1 MICTAC
7 LCSSIWRTRILNAIQ
22 MCRCIFLFKYG
33 DTQSL
38 RWCGSGRF
46 TVRNVI
52 IPRPER
58 GKESGVMMRA
68 RSTVDNTVLVGDLVA
83 MLRNRWDVDVAS
95 TAEADPGVRTS
106 YIRLGLCE
114 RSPSKK
120 LLAPRGTHH
129 HLSPG
134 TTTDLP

>member
-1 MICTAC
+1 MT
-7 LCSSIWRTRILNAIQ
+7 
-22 MCRCIFLFKYG
+22 
-33 DTQSL
+33 
-38 RWCGSGRF
+38 
-46 TVRNVI
+46 

-58 GKESGVMMRA
+58 GKESGVIMLA
-68 RSTVDNTVLVGDLVA
+68 RSTVDSTVLVGDLVV

-114 RSPSKK
+114 WSPSKK
-120 LLAPRGTHH
+120 LLAPSGTHH